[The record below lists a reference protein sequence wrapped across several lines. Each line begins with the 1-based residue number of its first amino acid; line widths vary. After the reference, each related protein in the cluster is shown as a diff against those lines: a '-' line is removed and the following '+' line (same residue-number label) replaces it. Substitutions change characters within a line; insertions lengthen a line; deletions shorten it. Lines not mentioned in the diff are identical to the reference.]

1 MLGIGETGSV
11 IEEPSWIV
19 GAGVSNVVASS
30 RVGVGTVGA
39 FLTSLGSDAFK
50 YRSLSAATEEK
61 CVWLSLISV

>member
-50 YRSLSAATEEK
+50 
-61 CVWLSLISV
+61 